1 VGLFLVPKGAVNV
14 SAGRGF
20 LSIDIRSGDDDAR
33 TAAVADVLAAITS
46 IAARRKVDVTVER
59 VLETASVP
67 CAPRLQRALAAAITR
82 ASGDAA
88 PLHLPSGAGHDAM
101 KMASIAPV
109 GMLFVRC
116 GNGGISHHP
125 DEVLDAGDAE
135 LATSA
140 FLHFLQD
147 YVPSP

>member
-1 VGLFLVPKGAVNV
+1 
-14 SAGRGF
+14 
-20 LSIDIRSGDDDAR
+20 
-33 TAAVADVLAAITS
+33 
-46 IAARRKVDVTVER
+46 
-59 VLETASVP
+59 
-67 CAPRLQRALAAAITR
+67 
-82 ASGDAA
+82 
-88 PLHLPSGAGHDAM
+88 M